1 MLVLILMLILSV
13 GSQIDGSD
21 LDNAFDNFL
30 SSHSTSKSYEDYSV
44 AVKNLYTLYRNEH
57 KRPSITSAE
66 DNLRYSSF
74 NDTVLNL
81 LKDHQQGDKTY
92 TVGLNQYADWT
103 PDELNGLR
111 GVRHPQGKII
121 DTNAEPNERLL
132 GLDGQEIQS
141 KTATIT
147 LPASLDYTKL
157 VVSGTNTPI
166 VSIMP
171 LFIFK

>member
-1 MLVLILMLILSV
+1 MLILSV
-13 GSQIDGSD
+13 GLQIDGSN

-44 AVKNLYTLYRNEH
+44 AVKNFYKLYTNEF

-81 LKDHQQGDKTY
+81 LKDHQEGDKTY
-92 TVGLNQYADWT
+92 TVGLNKYADWT
-103 PDELNGLR
+103 QDELHRLRGLR
-111 GVRHPQGKII
+111 KPQGKII

-132 GLDGQEIQS
+132 GLDGNEVQS
-141 KTATIT
+141 KAVTSCNLQLHRLHRLIIQHE
-147 LPASLDYTKL
+147 LS
-157 VVSGTNTPI
+157 VEQI
-166 VSIMP
+166 HP
-171 LFIFK
+171 L